1 MVSYCVDVQE
11 ESSVWC
17 LTVEKLIL
25 QDFGVE
31 HLVQDENIVCLLSLT
46 VAV

>member
-1 MVSYCVDVQE
+1 MVFI
-11 ESSVWC
+11 
-17 LTVEKLIL
+17 LTVERLVL

-31 HLVQDENIVCLLSLT
+31 HLVQDENIICLLSLT